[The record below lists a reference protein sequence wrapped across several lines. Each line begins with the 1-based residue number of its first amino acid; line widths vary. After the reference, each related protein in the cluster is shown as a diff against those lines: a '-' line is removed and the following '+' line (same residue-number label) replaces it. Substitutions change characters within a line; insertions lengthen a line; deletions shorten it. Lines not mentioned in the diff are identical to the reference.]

1 MEPRIFA
8 SINEFAAQ
16 LEAIRLARGITKAE
30 LSRATGVG
38 QSYIWHDERGQYQHA
53 TVRRLDP
60 ILAALGVRVTITV
73 TPIEEEEHA
82 DV

>member
-1 MEPRIFA
+1 MEQRTLT
-8 SINEFAAQ
+8 SIGALVAQ
-16 LEAIRLARGITKAE
+16 LETIRLEQGITKAE
-30 LSRATGVG
+30 LARKTGVG
-38 QSYIWHDERGQYQHA
+38 QSAIWHDERGQYQHA

-73 TPIEEEEHA
+73 TPIEKEHA